1 MLQEDFLAATLPLFS
16 NDEVEILE
24 WSPDIGWAAPTMPEW
39 ANELL
44 DFYSS
49 ANSLYGHGV
58 NYSPMSAEWTAVD
71 SEWIEN
77 LKRELE
83 ARKFVHF
90 SEHFGFSRIGH
101 LQQGAPLPVPFTTE
115 AIRAGQFKLE
125 KLAHTTGGRIG
136 LENLALAF
144 SKRDAMQQGRFLED
158 LLRPFDG
165 FVLLDLHN
173 LYCQMENF
181 SLSAEELLGTYP
193 LERVR
198 EIHISGGSWSE
209 SQAAQ
214 TKRKSKPTLAPAS
227 VTRIRRDTHDNEV
240 PDEVLALLP
249 LVLANCPNVEAVIL
263 ERIGGTM
270 PTAEQQARFRDD
282 YRAIAKLIE
291 LHTLR
296 QTVGDDAEA
305 MAKTHITQVELSQG
319 RGTLS
324 RECSQSSDQTEI
336 LRYQKKLMELLQSEQ
351 SPERIIAE
359 LSSAFEGELAEYA
372 NLSQPQMLAVGQ
384 ELVKKWTQ

>member
-1 MLQEDFLAATLPLFS
+1 
-16 NDEVEILE
+16 
-24 WSPDIGWAAPTMPEW
+24 MPEW

-49 ANSLYGHGV
+49 ADSLYGHGV

-71 SEWIEN
+71 SAWIEN

-101 LQQGAPLPVPFTTE
+101 LQQGAPLPIPFTTE
-115 AIRAGQFKLE
+115 AIRVGQFKLE

-144 SKRDAMQQGRFLED
+144 NKGDAMQQGGFLEE
-158 LLRPFDG
+158 LLQPFDG
-165 FVLLDLHN
+165 FILLDLHN

-181 SLSAEELLGTYP
+181 GLSADELLGSYP
-193 LERVR
+193 LDRVR
-198 EIHISGGSWSE
+198 EIHISGGSWSQ
-209 SQAAQ
+209 S
-214 TKRKSKPTLAPAS
+214 RK
-227 VTRIRRDTHDNEV
+227 TRIRRDTHDNEV

-249 LVLANCPNVEAVIL
+249 LVLAQCPNVEAVIL

-270 PTAEQQARFRDD
+270 PSAEQQARFRKD
-282 YRAIAKLIE
+282 YRAIAKIIE
-291 LHTLR
+291 QHARR
-296 QTVGDDAEA
+296 QTVGDDAVD
-305 MAKTHITQVELSQG
+305 MATKLVTRLGTQDQHMDSAG
-319 RGTLS
+319 
-324 RECSQSSDQTEI
+324 SQSNPSDQAEI

-359 LSSAFEGELAEYA
+359 LSLVFEGELAEYA
-372 NLSQPQMLAVGQ
+372 NFSQPRMIAVGQ

>member
-16 NDEVEILE
+16 NDKVEILE
-24 WSPDIGWAAPTMPEW
+24 WSPDIGWAAPAMPEW

-49 ANSLYGHGV
+49 ADSLYGHGV

-71 SEWIEN
+71 SEWIKN
-77 LKRELE
+77 LERELE

-90 SEHFGFSRIGH
+90 SEHFGYSRIGH
-101 LQQGAPLPVPFTTE
+101 LQQGAPLPVPFTAA
-115 AIRAGQFKLE
+115 AIKAGQFKLE
-125 KLAHTTGGRIG
+125 KLAQTTGGRIG

-144 SKRDAMQQGRFLED
+144 NKRDAMQQGRFLDE
-158 LLRPFDG
+158 LLKPFDG

-181 SLSAEELLGTYP
+181 GLSAEELLGSYP
-193 LERVR
+193 LDRVR
-198 EIHISGGSWSE
+198 EIHISGGSWSQ

-214 TKRKSKPTLAPAS
+214 TKRKSKQTLAPAS

-240 PDEVLALLP
+240 PEEVLALLP
-249 LVLANCPNVEAVIL
+249 LVLAKCPNVEAVIL

-270 PTAEQQARFRDD
+270 PNADQQARFRED

-291 LHTLR
+291 PHVQR
-296 QTVGDDAEA
+296 HVGSEA
-305 MAKTHITQVELSQG
+305 AVDKAKTVLTQVEPSQASG
-319 RGTLS
+319 VPS
-324 RECSQSSDQTEI
+324 SECSQSSDQTEI
-336 LRYQKKLMELLQSEQ
+336 LRYQNKLMELLQSQQ

-359 LSSAFEGELAEYA
+359 LSSAFEGELAVYA

>member
-1 MLQEDFLAATLPLFS
+1 MLQEDFLAATLPLLS

-49 ANSLYGHGV
+49 ADSLYGHGV

-101 LQQGAPLPVPFTTE
+101 LQQGAPLPVPFTAE

-125 KLAHTTGGRIG
+125 KLAHTTDYRIG

-144 SKRDAMQQGRFLED
+144 SNGDALQQGGFLEA
-158 LLRPFDG
+158 LLQPFDG

-181 SLSAEELLGTYP
+181 GLSAEELLGSYP
-193 LERVR
+193 LDRVR

-209 SQAAQ
+209 SIAAQ

-227 VTRIRRDTHDNEV
+227 AANIRRDTHDNEV
-240 PDEVLALLP
+240 PDEVLDLLP
-249 LVLANCPNVEAVIL
+249 LVLAQCPNVEAVIL

-270 PTAEQQARFRDD
+270 PSAEQQARFRED

-291 LHTLR
+291 QHSQR
-296 QTVGDDAEA
+296 PSFGDEA
-305 MAKTHITQVELSQG
+305 ALDQANQLLTQVELSEPSVNQN
-319 RGTLS
+319 S
-324 RECSQSSDQTEI
+324 PSSDHTEI
-336 LRYQKKLMELLQSEQ
+336 LCYQKKLMELLQSEQ
-351 SPERIIAE
+351 SPEEIIAE
-359 LSSAFEGELAEYA
+359 LRLAVEGELAEYA
-372 NLSQPQMLAVGQ
+372 NLSQPRMMAVGQ

>member
-49 ANSLYGHGV
+49 ADSLYGHGV

-71 SEWIEN
+71 TEWIKN
-77 LKRELE
+77 LERELE
-83 ARKFVHF
+83 KRKFVHF
-90 SEHFGFSRIGH
+90 SEHFGYSRIGP

-144 SKRDAMQQGRFLED
+144 SKRDVMQQGRFLDE
-158 LLRPFDG
+158 LLQPFDG
-165 FVLLDLHN
+165 FILLDLHN

-181 SLSAEELLGTYP
+181 GLSADELLGTYP

-198 EIHISGGSWSE
+198 EIHISGGSWTE
-209 SQAAQ
+209 SRAAQ
-214 TKRKSKPTLAPAS
+214 TKRKSTPPIAAAANKK
-227 VTRIRRDTHDNEV
+227 IRRDTHDNEV
-240 PDEVLALLP
+240 PEEVLALLP
-249 LVLANCPNVEAVIL
+249 LVLAKCPNVEAVIL

-270 PTAEQQARFRDD
+270 PNAEQQARFRED
-282 YRAIAKLIE
+282 YRALAKLIE
-291 LHTLR
+291 QHSQR
-296 QTVGDDAEA
+296 PSFGDKAALDQANQLL
-305 MAKTHITQVELSQG
+305 TQVELSEPSVNQN
-319 RGTLS
+319 S
-324 RECSQSSDQTEI
+324 PSSDHTEI
-336 LRYQKKLMELLQSEQ
+336 LCYQKKLMELLQSEQ
-351 SPERIIAE
+351 SPEKIITE
-359 LSSAFEGELAEYA
+359 LSMAFEGELAEYA
-372 NLSQPQMLAVGQ
+372 NLSQPRMMAVGQ
-384 ELVKKWTQ
+384 ELVKKWTR

>member
-1 MLQEDFLAATLPLFS
+1 
-16 NDEVEILE
+16 
-24 WSPDIGWAAPTMPEW
+24 
-39 ANELL
+39 
-44 DFYSS
+44 
-49 ANSLYGHGV
+49 LYGHGV
-58 NYSPMSAEWTAVD
+58 NYSPLSAEWTAVD
-71 SEWIEN
+71 TEWIKN
-77 LKRELE
+77 LERELE

-144 SKRDAMQQGRFLED
+144 NKGDAMQQGGFLEE
-158 LLRPFDG
+158 LLQPFDG
-165 FVLLDLHN
+165 FILLDLHN

-181 SLSAEELLGTYP
+181 GLSADELLGTYP

-198 EIHISGGSWSE
+198 EIHISGGSWSQ

-214 TKRKSKPTLAPAS
+214 TKRKSKQTLAPAS
-227 VTRIRRDTHDNEV
+227 VTKIRRDTHDNEV
-240 PDEVLALLP
+240 PNEVLDLLP
-249 LVLANCPNVEAVIL
+249 LVLTNCPNVEAVIL

-270 PTAEQQARFRDD
+270 TNAEQQARFRED
-282 YRAIAKLIE
+282 YRALAKLIE
-291 LHTLR
+291 QHSQR
-296 QTVGDDAEA
+296 HVGGEAAED
-305 MAKTHITQVELSQG
+305 MEKTHLSQVEPSQG
-319 RGTLS
+319 SGNLS

-359 LSSAFEGELAEYA
+359 LSSAFEGELAECA
-372 NLSQPQMLAVGQ
+372 NLSQPRMIAVGQ

>member
-24 WSPDIGWAAPTMPEW
+24 WSPDIGWAAPTKPEW

-49 ANSLYGHGV
+49 ADCLYGHGV

-71 SEWIEN
+71 SAWIEN

-101 LQQGAPLPVPFTTE
+101 LQQGAPLPIPFTTE

-144 SKRDAMQQGRFLED
+144 NKGDAMQQGRFLEE
-158 LLRPFDG
+158 LLQPFDG

-181 SLSAEELLGTYP
+181 GLSADELLGTYP

-209 SQAAQ
+209 S
-214 TKRKSKPTLAPAS
+214 RK
-227 VTRIRRDTHDNEV
+227 TRIRRDTHDNEV

-249 LVLANCPNVEAVIL
+249 LVLAQCPNVEAVIL

-270 PTAEQQARFRDD
+270 PSAEQQARFRED
-282 YRAIAKLIE
+282 YRAIAKIIE
-291 LHTLR
+291 QHAQR
-296 QTVGDDAEA
+296 HVGGEA
-305 MAKTHITQVELSQG
+305 AVDKAKTHLSQVEPSQSSG
-319 RGTLS
+319 VPS
-324 RECSQSSDQTEI
+324 SECSQSSDQTEI
-336 LRYQKKLMELLQSEQ
+336 LRYQNKLMELLQSEQ

-359 LSSAFEGELAEYA
+359 LSSAFEGELAECA
-372 NLSQPQMLAVGQ
+372 NLSQPRMIAVGQ
-384 ELVKKWTQ
+384 ELVKKWTG

>member
-24 WSPDIGWAAPTMPEW
+24 WSPDIGWAAPAMPEW

-49 ANSLYGHGV
+49 ADSLYGHGV
-58 NYSPMSAEWTAVD
+58 NFSPLSAEWTDVD
-71 SEWIEN
+71 TKWIKSLE
-77 LKRELE
+77 RELDK
-83 ARKFVHF
+83 RKFVHF
-90 SEHFGFSRIGH
+90 SEHFGYSRIGP

-125 KLAHTTGGRIG
+125 KLTHTFGGRIG

-144 SKRDAMQQGRFLED
+144 NKRDAMQQGRFLDE
-158 LLRPFDG
+158 LLKPFDG

-181 SLSAEELLGTYP
+181 GLSAEELLGTY
-193 LERVR
+193 LLDRVR
-198 EIHISGGSWSE
+198 ELHISGGSWSP
-209 SQAAQ
+209 SQQ
-214 TKRKSKPTLAPAS
+214 EQ
-227 VTRIRRDTHDNEV
+227 IRRDTHDNEV
-240 PDEVLALLP
+240 PEEVLALLP

-282 YRAIAKLIE
+282 YRAIAQQIE
-291 LHTLR
+291 QHTLK
-296 QTVGDDAEA
+296 QIGAGEKAGDIAQKHLTLA
-305 MAKTHITQVELSQG
+305 ELSEG
-319 RGTLS
+319 SVDKST
-324 RECSQSSDQTEI
+324 ECSPSGAQAEI
-336 LRYQKKLMELLQSEQ
+336 LRYQRKLLNLLQSEQ
-351 SPERIIAE
+351 TPEEVIAE
-359 LSSAFEGELAEYA
+359 LSMTFEGELAEYA
-372 NLSQPQMLAVGQ
+372 SLSQARMIAVGQ